1 MQDIFVGRQPIFDR
15 TIKVYAY
22 ELLYRHAYVNYAEIE
37 DQDVASCEVM
47 ANSLL
52 EIGLE
57 AIVGPHKAF
66 CNFSRGF
73 LLQKEDLSFVADR
86 LVVEVLEHVE
96 AEPEVLEAVEEFSQ
110 RGHRIALDDFEY
122 RPELRPLVERA
133 DIVKLDVMALTME
146 QVAEQLKILREI
158 KPSLQFVAEKV
169 ETNEIFQQ
177 CRDMGFDYFQG
188 YFFSKPKI
196 VSGKKL
202 PPARMAM
209 IRLLGELQNPDVSIT
224 EVEKIIESDV
234 YLSVKL
240 LRQINSSY
248 YNLINEVTS
257 IRQAIVCIGLN
268 HIRTWA
274 CVLMLGGV
282 SDKPQ
287 ELLGMALIRAKMC
300 ELLAPGEDSSHQQV
314 FFTVGLFSLLDS
326 ILDAPMTHVL
336 NSLPLSEEI
345 NCALLEHQGKAGE
358 VLRDVQY
365 YEHGNWEALKNS
377 AYDRDKMA
385 NAYWESVAWVE
396 KIKASLND

>member
-15 TIKVYAY
+15 NIKVYAY
-22 ELLYRHAYVNYAEIE
+22 ELLYRHAYVNYAEIH
-37 DQDVASCEVM
+37 DQDAASCDVM
-47 ANSLL
+47 ANALL
-52 EIGLE
+52 EIGLD

-66 CNFSRGF
+66 CNFARGF
-73 LLQKEDLSFVADR
+73 LLQQDDLSFVSDR
-86 LVVEVLEHVE
+86 LVIEVLEHVE
-96 AEPEVLEAVEEFSQ
+96 PEPEILKAMEFFSGQ
-110 RGHRIALDDFEY
+110 GHLVALDDFVY

-133 DIVKLDVMALTME
+133 DIVKLDVMELNMD
-146 QVAEQLKILREI
+146 QVAEQLTMLREI
-158 KPSLQFVAEKV
+158 KPLKFVAEKV

-177 CRDMGFDYFQG
+177 CRELGFDYFQG

-209 IRLLGELQNPDVSIT
+209 IRLLSELQNPDVSIT

-300 ELLAPGEDSSHQQV
+300 ELLAPGADTAKQQV

-326 ILDAPMTHVL
+326 ILDAPMSHIL
-336 NSLPLSEEI
+336 DSLPLSEEI
-345 NCALLEHQGKAGE
+345 NDALLDHGGDAGTTLRE
-358 VLRDVQY
+358 VQC
-365 YEHGNWEALKNS
+365 YELADWTALEGAS
-377 AYDRDKMA
+377 HSSEDLA
-385 NAYWESVAWVE
+385 NAYWEAVAWVE

>member
-15 TIKVYAY
+15 NIKVYAY
-22 ELLYRHAYVNYAEIE
+22 ELLYRHAYVNYAEIH
-37 DQDVASCEVM
+37 DQDAASSDVM
-47 ANSLL
+47 ANALL

-66 CNFSRGF
+66 CNFARGF
-73 LLQKEDLSFVADR
+73 LLQRDDLSFVADR
-86 LVVEVLEHVE
+86 LVIEVLEHVE
-96 AEPEVLEAVEEFSQ
+96 PEPKILEAMDYFSAQ
-110 RGHRIALDDFEY
+110 GHLIALDDFVY

-133 DIVKLDVMALTME
+133 DIIKLDVMELSMD
-146 QVAEQLKILREI
+146 QVAEQLTMLREI
-158 KPSLQFVAEKV
+158 KALKFVAEKV
-169 ETNEIFQQ
+169 ETNDIFQQ
-177 CRDMGFDYFQG
+177 CRELGFDYFQG

-209 IRLLGELQNPDVSIT
+209 IRLLSELQNPDVSIG
-224 EVEKIIESDV
+224 EVEKIIEADV

-300 ELLAPGEDSSHQQV
+300 ELLAPASDHSRQQV

-326 ILDAPMTHVL
+326 ILDAPMSHIL
-336 NSLPLSEEI
+336 DSLPLSDEI
-345 NCALLEHQGKAGE
+345 NDALLDHGGEAGAT
-358 VLRDVQY
+358 LHDVQC
-365 YEHGNWEALKNS
+365 YEQANWVDLEGSSHSSDEL
-377 AYDRDKMA
+377 A
-385 NAYWESVAWVE
+385 NAYWQAVAWVE